1 MHQILIQGKETIMNA
16 WSKRELILVGIALF
30 FAGGLIAGIL
40 YRAQPSALSQGADFL
55 NESIPAHYASM
66 RAMEHAPDFVDAAD
80 LTVHTV
86 VHIKT
91 FYTRKSSVYD
101 NFFGFHDFFGFDPFP
116 RRSYPIQASG
126 SGVIIASDGYIV
138 TNNHVVQEAEQ
149 IEVTLNDKRTFEAT
163 IVGRDPSTDLALLKI
178 EVGDLPYILFGNS
191 DNVRVGEWVLA
202 VGNPFNLNS
211 TVTAGI
217 VSAKA
222 RNINI
227 LGDQGAIESFI
238 QTDAAVNRGNS
249 GGALVNT
256 KGELVGINAAI
267 ASNTGAYTGYSFAIP
282 VNIVRKVMADL
293 KEFGEVQRAV
303 IGASIREVDSRLA
316 KEKGFERIRGVYV
329 AGVSERGAAANA
341 GIKEGDIILNVNGLN
356 VNSNS
361 ELLEQIGRK
370 RPGEKV
376 DFVVERNGKERKFT
390 VTLLNAKGNTDV
402 VTAET
407 VDAVSMLGAGF
418 ANATPEELERLG
430 LTHGVKVVT
439 LERGAMLSSGIR
451 QGFIITSI
459 DNKAVRSAEELT
471 AYLKNK
477 RGGVLVEGV
486 YPNGMRAYYG
496 FGL

>member
-1 MHQILIQGKETIMNA
+1 MKLASIKRLSIRREIIIAAILA
-16 WSKRELILVGIALF
+16 SL
-30 FAGGLIAGIL
+30 AGGVIAAVIMKSFPTVVKQ
-40 YRAQPSALSQGADFL
+40 YVNFQEEQFPAQ
-55 NESIPAHYASM
+55 YASINSM
-66 RAMEHAPDFVDAAD
+66 RDAPDFVDAANM
-80 LTVHTV
+80 TIHTV

-126 SGVIIASDGYIV
+126 SGVIISSDGYIV

-149 IEVTLNDKRTFEAT
+149 IEVTLNDKRTFDAK
-163 IVGRDPSTDLALLKI
+163 IVGRDPSTDLALIKI
-178 EVGDLPYILFGNS
+178 EAEDLPFILFGNS
-191 DNVRVGEWVLA
+191 DDLMIGEWVLA

-227 LGDQGAIESFI
+227 LGTQGAIESFI

-282 VNIVRKVMADL
+282 VNIVRKVMMDI
-293 KEFGEVQRAV
+293 KEFGEVQRGL
-303 IGASIREVDSRLA
+303 IGASIREIDSKLA
-316 KEKGFERIRGVYV
+316 EEKGLKTIRGVYV
-329 AGVSERGAAANA
+329 AAVNPDGAADKA
-341 GIKEGDIILNVNGLN
+341 GIKEGDIILEINGIT
-356 VNSNS
+356 VNSQS
-361 ELLEQIGRK
+361 SLMEMVGRH
-370 RPGEKV
+370 RPGDEIKMLI
-376 DFVVERNGKERKFT
+376 DRNGRERTFT
-390 VTLLNAKGNTDV
+390 LTLLNIKGTTEVVRRDKQDV
-402 VTAET
+402 MT
-407 VDAVSMLGAGF
+407 MLGGSF
-418 ANATPEELERLG
+418 ANATQEELERLG
-430 LTHGVKVVT
+430 LTHGVKVVS
-439 LERGAMLSSGIR
+439 LKSGKLLSSGIR
-451 QGFIITSI
+451 TGFIITAI
-459 DNKAVRSAEELT
+459 DNKPIRNTQELSD
-471 AYLKNK
+471 YLSNK
-477 RGGVLVEGV
+477 RGGVLIEGV